1 MGERYHNA
9 TSTVVLNC
17 IEDVDVALKEI
28 GTLELQIRAI
38 DDAADKKIKK
48 LQEDAKAKGAA
59 DRSRIQELSA
69 KIEAYACLHEKDLFK
84 DGKTKDLTFGSF
96 GYRQS
101 TKTSTKRDSLD
112 KLKSL
117 CSAIKDEMLASN
129 DEAEKKVLQKR
140 FDNLASCINITEK
153 LNKTDLRNLEA
164 SDQKAIGVKVIVE
177 DTFFCESKS
186 MRVNQELL
194 KKA

>member
-9 TSTVVLNC
+9 TSTVVLNS
-17 IEDVDVALKEI
+17 IDDVDAALKEI

-48 LQEDAKAKGAA
+48 LQEDAKLKGAN
-59 DRSRIQELSA
+59 DRGRIQELSA
-69 KIEAYACLHEKDLFK
+69 KIEAYACLHSSELFK
-84 DGKTKDLTFGSF
+84 NGKTKDLAFGSF

-101 TKTSTKRDSLD
+101 TKTSTKKDSLS
-112 KLKSL
+112 KLKEL
-117 CSAIKDEMLASN
+117 CSAVNDAMLATT
-129 DEAEKKVLQKR
+129 DKEEFEALNKR
-140 FDNLASCINITEK
+140 FEKLSSCINITEK
-153 LNKTDLRNLEA
+153 LNRTDLRNLEA
-164 SDQKAIGVKVIVE
+164 NDLKAIGVKVVTE

-186 MRVNQELL
+186 MKINQELM